1 MSAHQ
6 SIGTPQDLSIVT
18 STYNS
23 ESTIGEFLNRARA
36 AVAAL
41 EVSLMR
47 PIRYEIVIVDDGST
61 DNCVEVLKEEV
72 EHSKDLKFLVLA
84 QNYGQHLAMLQ
95 GMQDSTGDFVFVLD
109 SDLEEDPDWLLHF
122 WKKLITSGGRSV
134 HGEYLRTDGPY
145 LRRKGGELFWRL
157 FNSIGRFD
165 LPINQTMARLM
176 TRDFLNS
183 ALANRRI
190 SGLLAPILAAAGPS
204 ESVLVK
210 KSFKGSSAYS
220 IRRKFS
226 LAVRQML
233 VSSSEVWWRITI
245 SSFSFGVLGIFIAL
259 GALAIGANVRTYISI
274 LLLSGFS
281 ICTAAMA
288 AVGYMLRGVVENA
301 SDIRP
306 VIVGQRYL
314 PRD

>member
-1 MSAHQ
+1 MSAQ
-6 SIGTPQDLSIVT
+6 EFIGTPPDLSIVT

-23 ESTIGEFLNRARA
+23 ESTIGEFLHRARG
-36 AVAAL
+36 AVVTL
-41 EVSLMR
+41 ESWLKR

-61 DNCVEVLKEEV
+61 DNCVEVLKAEV
-72 EHSKDLKFLVLA
+72 EHSKDLRFLVLA

-109 SDLEEDPDWLLHF
+109 SDLEDDPAWLLHF

-134 HGEYLRTDGPY
+134 HGEYLRKDGPY

-157 FNSIGRFD
+157 FNKIGKFD

-176 TRDFLNS
+176 TRDFLDS
-183 ALANRRI
+183 TLANRRL

-204 ESVLVK
+204 EPLLVE
-210 KSFKGSSAYS
+210 KSFKGNSAYS
-220 IRRKFS
+220 IRQKFS

-233 VSSSEVWWRITI
+233 ISSSEVWWRIA
-245 SSFSFGVLGIFIAL
+245 SSSLSVGVLGIFIAL
-259 GALAIGANVRTYISI
+259 VVLAIGANVTIYISI
-274 LLLSGFS
+274 LLVSGFF
-281 ICTAAMA
+281 ICTATMA
-288 AVGYMLRGVVENA
+288 AVGFMLRGVVENA
-301 SDIRP
+301 TDIRP

-314 PRD
+314 PRG